1 MTQYPA
7 SGVLFQNDR
16 KQNERQPDYTGSLEF
31 ERDVVMDLY
40 NQLQS
45 GVDKPKTSLSSW
57 RKTSKTGKPFLS
69 LKASVPYERKQGG
82 YGGGGSN
89 YQAPAQ
95 NNDLDDSIP
104 F

>member
-7 SGVLFQNDR
+7 NGVLFQNDR

-31 ERDVVMDLY
+31 DQEVVLDLY

-45 GVDKPKTSLSSW
+45 GTDKPKASLSSW

-69 LKASVPYERKQGG
+69 LKASVMRERQQGVQR
-82 YGGGGSN
+82 S
-89 YQAPAQ
+89 YQAPQQ
-95 NNDLDDSIP
+95 NNALDDEIP